1 MLLLLVV
8 VYFFPEE
15 DAVLPL
21 WYLVVVVVA
30 AAAAVGNSLV
40 VFWALKVV
48 VVVVVN
54 MMMMVVFCG
63 GVCTALPNIYEK
75 REKIDTGFF
84 SFSKTLN
91 SFLFFSL
98 FMYCVG
104 GKDVSVTSS
113 LFALSFKIE
122 PPSTEKK
129 KKKKKKKK
137 SCRATCSPEKK
148 NRKKKAGRH
157 HIIVSSIE
165 KRIARIKTSFE
176 KFQKHPASS
185 SGNQS
190 SSPGEK
196 TTKCA
201 RTTSTRSSRRNR

>member
-1 MLLLLVV
+1 SLHLFWGRDNLFRIITFRVV
-8 VYFFPEE
+8 QNRTTLDREE
-15 DAVLPL
+15 EEEEEEEVLPR
-21 WYLVVVVVA
+21 
-30 AAAAVGNSLV
+30 
-40 VFWALKVV
+40 VFS
-48 VVVVVN
+48 
-54 MMMMVVFCG
+54 
-63 GVCTALPNIYEK
+63 
-75 REKIDTGFF
+75 R
-84 SFSKTLN
+84 
-91 SFLFFSL
+91 
-98 FMYCVG
+98 
-104 GKDVSVTSS
+104 
-113 LFALSFKIE
+113 
-122 PPSTEKK
+122 
-129 KKKKKKKK
+129 
-137 SCRATCSPEKK
+137 K